1 MRQFVGPVATDTAP
15 SAIAHLTRKDY
26 VDAGDAARQPID
38 SDLTAIAALAPA
50 NGALLKRISGAWG
63 ASSLVAGDIP
73 DLSSTYQAVSG
84 KGAASGYAG
93 LDSGS
98 LVPVANLPP
107 IGRAVARNVKT
118 TSTTTTA
125 TTSATGTI
133 ELSTI
138 ASVLAGRTYLVRFR
152 TNLRHSVA
160 NSYGEIDLRYTVNNT
175 EPVVG
180 STLLTQGLLVLMT
193 AATVSTLEIT
203 ATYDAT
209 AAATFRVG
217 AFAYTNV
224 AGTLTVAASATN
236 PTEITVHDVGP
247 TPTNTG
253 TAY

>member
-1 MRQFVGPVATDTAP
+1 VRQFVGPVATDTAP
-15 SAIAHLTRKDY
+15 SAPAHLARKDY
-26 VDAGDAARQPID
+26 VDAGDTGHQPLD
-38 SDLTAIAALAPA
+38 ADLTTIAGLAPS
-50 NGALLKRISGAWG
+50 NGALMKRVSGAWAG
-63 ASSLVAGDIP
+63 STLVAGDIP
-73 DLSSTYQAVSG
+73 DLSGTYQALTG
-84 KGAASGYAG
+84 KGAVSGYAG
-93 LDSGS
+93 LDAGS
-98 LVPVANLPP
+98 LVPVANLPTV
-107 IGRAVARNVKT
+107 GRAVARNVKT
-118 TSTTTTA
+118 ASTTTTA
-125 TTSATGTI
+125 TTGATGTI

-160 NSYGEIDLRYTVNNT
+160 NSYGEIDLRYTTNNT

-193 AATVSTLEIT
+193 AATVSTLEVT

-209 AAATFRVG
+209 AAGTFRVA

-236 PTEITVHDVGP
+236 PTEITIHDVGP
-247 TPTNTG
+247 TLANTG